1 MNISDNIR
9 VRRPS
14 EHDQLLEKLVKE
26 DKIFSNYKNAL
37 VFAASVGF
45 NQQLRLPFEKT
56 SEPIRIGVFD
66 KETDIPFILT
76 LGLSEANNIEY
87 MKADRFIEC
96 IKIFEEYSNGGL
108 SQIASNYDSVGGL
121 QSLERLVIEC
131 KQAEDVSDI
140 FGEWDD

>member
-14 EHDQLLEKLVKE
+14 EHDQLLDKLVKE
-26 DKIFSNYKNAL
+26 DKIFTSLKNAM

-45 NQQLRLPFEKT
+45 NQQLRLPFEKS
-56 SEPIRIGVFD
+56 SEPIRISIFD

-76 LGLSEANNIEY
+76 LGLSETNNIEY
-87 MKADRFIEC
+87 MKENRFTEC
-96 IKIFEEYSNGGL
+96 VKIFEEYSNGGL
-108 SQIASNYDSVGGL
+108 SQIASNYDSIGGL
-121 QSLERLVIEC
+121 QSLERLIIES
-131 KQAEDVSDI
+131 KQAEDVSEI